1 MLFRSII
8 KKGDIIPLIKACD
21 VFITLDMSTTIL
33 EAQLLKK
40 PVISINTET
49 VPFNDGSTVF
59 ETDSCVRIK
68 IDEFEETI
76 HRIIHDNNYRTKLI
90 RRGTD
95 YLNRYVSNQ
104 GSASVKLLSYLEKF

>member
-1 MLFRSII
+1 
-8 KKGDIIPLIKACD
+8 
-21 VFITLDMSTTIL
+21 MSTTIL

-59 ETDSCVRIK
+59 ESDSCVRIK
-68 IDEFEETI
+68 IDEFEE
-76 HRIIHDNNYRTKLI
+76 IIHKIFHDNDYRTKLI
-90 RRGTD
+90 RNGTD

-104 GSASVKLLSYLEKF
+104 GNASVKLLSYLEKF